1 MFYIEKGDLCF
12 KSRGMSIKNFGFN
25 LKVYDT
31 VLTSKINA
39 VTACDCNENVAIIRT
54 EYYDLTLRAEKA
66 AKGALF
72 FVSAKI
78 KKTIKTA
85 TEFMVRF
92 KINANP
98 VTCVYNTIYGI
109 NGSEIFDMQSQAK
122 TETLVEGGSATGA
135 GYVSF
140 SARKKKYGVIGSVTY
155 ENYFNTVTVN
165 ENGSVFVR
173 ANLNGQNFAEN
184 SVFNLDE
191 FCVITENSP
200 DILFSYGKL
209 IAKKNGIKDRP
220 IDKLAGWCSWYY
232 YGQNI
237 TEENLLQNLDLLAA
251 KTEGFKLFQIDD
263 GWEKRLGDW
272 TENEKFPHGMKY
284 LCDKIKEKGFIPGI
298 WVAPF
303 YFADDSETFIN
314 HKEWFVKAQTDRNYI
329 DYSVKGAADF
339 LRDLFK
345 KLSYEWGYR
354 YIKIDLIS
362 YNIAGCGYSRA
373 DFSPL
378 KNYRTALKII
388 KESVTADTK
397 ILTCTSPIDASAG
410 LCDSVRTSID
420 IFEDFNAVK
429 EVAKMVYKRNFVSE
443 FAVADPDCFMVRT
456 PDKQDGECFRFC
468 TRSETEIRT
477 FKTFIR
483 SVGGT
488 TMISDKLSLLDEKD
502 FGKYAELLPINAR
515 AGVPL
520 DLYKRDYPSV
530 IDMGEDE
537 TFRTV
542 ALINWE
548 DEEKTFC
555 FFAGKNDGILLTYK
569 NVEIESSDTVKVK
582 LAAHDSEILKIKLK
596 KDL

>member
-12 KSRGMSIKNFGFN
+12 KSRGSAIKNFGFN
-25 LKVYDT
+25 LKVFDT

-66 AKGALF
+66 AKGAVF
-72 FVSAKI
+72 SVSAKI

-85 TEFMVRF
+85 TEFIVRF

-109 NGSEIFDMQSQAK
+109 NGSEILDMQSQAK
-122 TETLVEGGSATGA
+122 TETLVEGGSVTGA

-140 SARKKKYGVIGSVTY
+140 KTRKKTYGVIGSVTY
-155 ENYFNTVTVN
+155 ENYFNTVTVCENGNVSVQASLNGKDFN
-165 ENGSVFVR
+165 ENSTMI
-173 ANLNGQNFAEN
+173 
-184 SVFNLDE
+184 LDD
-191 FCVITENSP
+191 FCIVSEKEVTA
-200 DILFSYGKL
+200 LFTYGKL
-209 IAKKNGIKDRP
+209 IAEKNGAKKP
-220 IDKLAGWCSWYY
+220 TDKPTGWCSWYY
-232 YGQNI
+232 YGTNI
-237 TEENLLQNLDLLAA
+237 NENNLLKQLDILAD
-251 KTEGFKLFQIDD
+251 KTRGFNTFQIDA
-263 GWEKRLGDW
+263 GWEKCLGDW

-284 LCDKIKEKGFIPGI
+284 MCDKIKEKGFIPGI

-303 YFADDSETFIN
+303 CFDNGSETFAA
-314 HKEWFVKAQTDRNYI
+314 HKDWFVTAQTDRNYI
-329 DYSVKGAADF
+329 DYSVEGAADF
-339 LRDLFK
+339 LSDLFK

-354 YIKIDLIS
+354 YIKIDLVS
-362 YNIAGCGYSRA
+362 YNIAGCGYKDA

-378 KNYRTALKII
+378 KNYRTALRII
-388 KESVTADTK
+388 RKSVTPDTK

-410 LCDSVRTSID
+410 LADDVRTSID
-420 IFEDFNAVK
+420 IFENFNAVK

-468 TRSETEIRT
+468 TRSETEIKT

-488 TMISDKLSLLDEKD
+488 TIISDKLALLDEND
-502 FGKYAELLPINAR
+502 FISYSELLPVNAS

-520 DLYKRDYPSV
+520 DLYERDYPSI
-530 IDMGEDE
+530 IDMGKNA

-542 ALINWE
+542 AVINWE
-548 DEEKTFC
+548 DEEKTFLVK
-555 FFAGKNDGILLTYK
+555 AGKNDGITLAYK
-569 NVEIESSDTVKVK
+569 NLKIENSDAIQLK

>member
-12 KSRGMSIKNFGFN
+12 KSRGSAIKNFGFN
-25 LKVYDT
+25 LKVFDT

-66 AKGALF
+66 AKGAVF
-72 FVSAKI
+72 SVSAKI

-85 TEFMVRF
+85 TEFIVRF

-109 NGSEIFDMQSQAK
+109 NGAEIFDMQSQAK
-122 TETLVEGGSATGA
+122 TETLAEGGSVTGA

-140 SARKKKYGVIGSVTY
+140 SARKKKYGVIGSVSY

-184 SVFNLDE
+184 SIFNLDE

-200 DILFSYGKL
+200 DTLFSYGKL

-232 YGQNI
+232 YGTNI
-237 TEENLLQNLDLLAA
+237 NENNLLKQLDILAD
-251 KTEGFKLFQIDD
+251 KTRGFNTFQIDA
-263 GWEKRLGDW
+263 GWEKCLGDW

-284 LCDKIKEKGFIPGI
+284 MCDKIKEKGFIPGI

-303 YFADDSETFIN
+303 CFDNGSETFAA
-314 HKEWFVKAQTDRNYI
+314 HKDWFVTAQTDRNYI

-339 LRDLFK
+339 LSDLFK

-354 YIKIDLIS
+354 YIKIDLVS

-530 IDMGEDE
+530 IDMGDDE

-569 NVEIESSDTVKVK
+569 NIEIESLDTVKVK